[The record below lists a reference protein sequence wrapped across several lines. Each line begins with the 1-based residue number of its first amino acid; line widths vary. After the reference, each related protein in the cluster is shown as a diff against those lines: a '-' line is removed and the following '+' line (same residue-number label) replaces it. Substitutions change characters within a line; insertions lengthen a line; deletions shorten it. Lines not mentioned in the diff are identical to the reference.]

1 MVLEITECVEEHTGK
16 LCRVSRNPLDLK
28 PCLLG
33 SIRLKASLP
42 LNYISLNI
50 LGIYCVD
57 PGLCMFNNFYRPRF
71 MYMWP
76 NARISVMGGEQAANV
91 LATVQKEQR
100 RREGKE
106 VFYPQDQ
113 SYCSS

>member
-1 MVLEITECVEEHTGK
+1 MWKSIRVRCTVLVAIHWTLEPYQFG
-16 LCRVSRNPLDLK
+16 N
-28 PCLLG
+28 
-33 SIRLKASLP
+33 IRLKASLP
-42 LNYISLNI
+42 LNDISLNI
-50 LGIYCVD
+50 LGNFCLD
-57 PGLCMFNNFYRPRF
+57 PGLCILNHFYRPRF

-106 VFYPQDQ
+106 VLYPQDQ
-113 SYCSS
+113 IIFNCLR